1 MLLLLRQH
9 LSLTSWTGCCFCSN
23 LWLFSSTGELTKF
36 IDAIA
41 SNLKFY
47 QSLIFR
53 MLAVFGI
60 FYFLA
65 LFIPYEIKQAHLD
78 CINILQSSSNHL
90 FINFKK
96 PSASKTSLI
105 VSSLLRC
112 IVFIPIFFA
121 VSIWM
126 MVSSIKSVSS
136 GLS

>member
-1 MLLLLRQH
+1 MLHQH
-9 LSLTSWTGCCFCSN
+9 LSLTSWTGCCFCSKF
-23 LWLFSSTGELTKF
+23 WLFSSTGELTKF

-47 QSLIFR
+47 QSLSFR
-53 MLAVFGI
+53 IVSVGEFLFSTVFN
-60 FYFLA
+60 
-65 LFIPYEIKQAHLD
+65 PYKIQITHFD
-78 CINILQSSSNHL
+78 CINFLQSSSNHL
-90 FINFKK
+90 FIYFKN

-105 VSSLLRC
+105 VSSLLRY

-126 MVSSIKSVSS
+126 IVSSIKSVSS